1 MAITKQQ
8 RIQAEKLIYDVF
20 DKLDKTGA
28 NTEYYKALFGNMTD
42 EQFFKFFKRRLP
54 LRYHVSVFKN
64 EPSMSDM
71 FEAFDILGK
80 PLLEKVKMPH
90 LYTNYQGE
98 PIESKECLVI
108 YVHLKRMKQML
119 SKKTTVALDIDKRDM
134 KTGRLLGDN
143 KGGQESD
150 REFEA
155 LAIMGLENTMDEF
168 ARPKADSMRV
178 KSQMYS
184 TITNKGFVS
193 DDDLVLD
200 KNDSMSK
207 NLLNVYLIGANIH
220 SNLIDEDYL
229 TPLTLK
235 NKQRKVERID

>member
-1 MAITKQQ
+1 MITKQQ
-8 RIQAEKLIYDVF
+8 REQAEKLIYDVF

-28 NTEYYKALFGNMTD
+28 NTEYYKNIFNQMTD
-42 EQFFKFFKRRLP
+42 DQFFNFFKRRLP
-54 LRYHVSVFKN
+54 LRYHVEVFKN
-64 EPSMSDM
+64 EPSMSDI
-71 FEAFDILGK
+71 FEAFDVMKK

-90 LYTNYQGE
+90 LYKNSEGE

-119 SKKTTVALDIDKRDM
+119 SKKTTVAIDIDKRDM

-155 LAIMGLENTMDEF
+155 LAIMGLENTMDEL

-184 TITNKGFVS
+184 TIMNKGFVS
-193 DDDLVLD
+193 DKDLTLD
-200 KNDSMSK
+200 KDDSMSK

-235 NKQRKVERID
+235 NKQRNIDRIN